1 MIDQV
6 ILKTSLVRISKSNM
20 SEPFPTGMH
29 AFAGFINNHY
39 FGFVTLI
46 FEHILEVSTFED
58 CIILKRNFISL
69 GPQTRSCIRLQQS
82 R

>member
-1 MIDQV
+1 MINQV
-6 ILKTSLVRISKSNM
+6 ISKTSQVKISKSNM

-29 AFAGFINNHY
+29 AFAGFTNHY
-39 FGFVTLI
+39 FGFVAFIL
-46 FEHILEVSTFED
+46 EHILEVSTFED

-69 GPQTRSCIRLQQS
+69 GPQTRSCIRLQQC